1 MAAESTQKKL
11 GRIRPPR
18 VQITYDVEIGD
29 AIIMK
34 QLPYVVGIMADLS
47 GNPEQPLPKLKDR
60 KFVYIDR
67 DNINDI
73 LASSN
78 SRVTFQAQ
86 NKLTDED
93 KKLNIALTFNS
104 LDDFEPTNIIH
115 QVPALR
121 KLFEARRRLAD
132 LLTKLD
138 GNDDLDGLLQQ
149 VLENTDELQTLKP
162 EEAAEEAPAEEAP
175 AEG

>member
-1 MAAESTQKKL
+1 MGAESTQKKL

-67 DNINDI
+67 DNVNDI

-78 SRVTFQAQ
+78 ARVTFQAQ

-104 LDDFEPTNIIH
+104 MDDFEPVNIIQ